1 MKIFIVGCGK
11 VGYTLAEM
19 LNEEGHELTVIDCKE
34 KNLVTLNETLDVISY
49 VGNGSSYRVLKE
61 AGIAGA
67 DLLIAVTDK
76 DEINLLSC
84 LVARKAG
91 HCRTIARVRHPE
103 YYDEI
108 HYLQEE
114 LGLFMAINPELSAAN
129 DILRLIQV
137 PSAME
142 IDGFAKDRV
151 NIVKF
156 KLPNTSYWAD
166 KRIKDIVNKNIP
178 FLVCVIERDGSVII
192 PTGNTVIKAG
202 DNVSI
207 VTDPQN
213 SKSIF
218 SISGVLQKPI
228 KDVIVAGGGTITY
241 YLARNLLENKI
252 KVKIIAPKIDRCEVL
267 SELLPEAIIIH
278 GEPTNQRL
286 LLEEGLERADA
297 FVALTDYDEE
307 NIMISLFAN
316 RKSKAKLIT
325 KVDKMG
331 FEKIIN
337 DFNFPIGSVITPKFI
352 TAEQILK
359 CVRSMI
365 NTMDSNV
372 EAVYRMGDNS
382 VEALEF
388 NVRGKCKV
396 TNVAL
401 KNLNLKKEI
410 LICSIIRHGQLII
423 PTGNDEININDTVI
437 IVTKMKG
444 LKNIED
450 ILVGR

>member
-11 VGYTLAEM
+11 VGYALAEM
-19 LNEEGHELTVIDCKE
+19 LNEEGHELTVIDSKE
-34 KNLVTLNETLDVISY
+34 KNLITLTETLDVMSY
-49 VGNGSSYRVLKE
+49 VGNGSSYRVLRD
-61 AGIAGA
+61 AGIESA
-67 DLLIAVTDK
+67 DLLIAVTDR
-76 DEINLLSC
+76 DEVNLLSC
-84 LVARKAG
+84 LVARKAS

-114 LGLFMAINPELSAAN
+114 LGLFMAINPEYSAAN
-129 DILRLIQV
+129 DILHLIQM

-151 NIVKF
+151 NMFKF

-166 KRIKDIVNKNIP
+166 KRIKDIVNKTVP
-178 FLVCVIERDGSVII
+178 FLVCVIERDGSIII
-192 PTGNTVIKAG
+192 PNGDTILRAG

-207 VTDPQN
+207 VTDPQHSN
-213 SKSIF
+213 YIF
-218 SISGVLQKPI
+218 SASGVFQKPI
-228 KDVIVAGGGTITY
+228 KDVIVAGGGTLSY
-241 YLARNLLENKI
+241 YLAKSLVENKI
-252 KVKIIAPKIDRCEVL
+252 KVKIIAPKIERCEVL

-278 GEPTNQRL
+278 GDPTNQGL
-286 LLEEGLERADA
+286 LLEEGLEKADA
-297 FVALTDYDEE
+297 FAALTDYDEE

-331 FEKIIN
+331 FEKMIS
-337 DFNFPIGSVITPKFI
+337 DFKFPVGSVITPKHI

-359 CVRSMI
+359 CVRSMK
-365 NTMDSNV
+365 NTVGSNV
-372 EAVYRMGDNS
+372 EAVYRMGDNR

-388 NVRGKCKV
+388 RVKGKCKV
-396 TNVAL
+396 TNIAL
-401 KNLNLKKEI
+401 KNLNFKKDI
-410 LICSIIRHGQLII
+410 LICSIIRHGKLII
-423 PTGNDEININDTVI
+423 PTGTDEISINDTVI
-437 IVTKMKG
+437 IVTKLKG

-450 ILVGR
+450 ILISR